1 MFWLPPFDRV
11 DPAGGAMQGNHT
23 IKKGWPSS
31 RVNCWFLIYKEMNEK
46 LARLCL
52 VSVGRLPSP
61 SWLMHFGDVS
71 ETKTRSDRVTGRVR
85 QGSPSL
91 LAETSFLN
99 REEKSLCHVVMVAKF
114 LYDNKP
120 KTSVKKWIRT
130 VSNVT
135 DLNKFHLICQM
146 LANFLGL
153 NLKGPFL
160 KKILGWVHALHSLRT
175 FTRWGSFMSQSCND
189 G

>member
-1 MFWLPPFDRV
+1 
-11 DPAGGAMQGNHT
+11 MQIVYNCRKVT
-23 IKKGWPSS
+23 TPSKKGDLLVESTVGFSCKRFAP
-31 RVNCWFLIYKEMNEK
+31 FYKEMNEK

-71 ETKTRSDRVTGRVR
+71 ETKTRSDRVTGRVG

-91 LAETSFLN
+91 LAGTSFLN

-120 KTSVKKWIRT
+120 KTSVKK
-130 VSNVT
+130 
-135 DLNKFHLICQM
+135 
-146 LANFLGL
+146 
-153 NLKGPFL
+153 
-160 KKILGWVHALHSLRT
+160 
-175 FTRWGSFMSQSCND
+175 
-189 G
+189 

>member
-1 MFWLPPFDRV
+1 
-11 DPAGGAMQGNHT
+11 MQIVCNCRKVT
-23 IKKGWPSS
+23 TPSKKGDLLVESTVGFSCKRFAP
-31 RVNCWFLIYKEMNEK
+31 FYKEMNVK

-91 LAETSFLN
+91 LAGTSFLN

-120 KTSVKKWIRT
+120 KTSVKK
-130 VSNVT
+130 
-135 DLNKFHLICQM
+135 
-146 LANFLGL
+146 
-153 NLKGPFL
+153 
-160 KKILGWVHALHSLRT
+160 
-175 FTRWGSFMSQSCND
+175 
-189 G
+189 